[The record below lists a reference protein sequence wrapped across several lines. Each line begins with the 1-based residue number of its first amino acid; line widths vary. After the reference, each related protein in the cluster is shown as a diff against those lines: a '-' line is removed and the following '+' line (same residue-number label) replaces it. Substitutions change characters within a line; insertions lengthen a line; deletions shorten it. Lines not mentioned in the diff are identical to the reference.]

1 MDTRDC
7 RLGMSETLSQSI
19 AETLREA
26 IQQGTYMC
34 GDRLVELTLSQE
46 LTVSQNT
53 IRDALHILEQ
63 EGWVHKIPRRGVYIP
78 KYTVPEA
85 EEIYAIW
92 QALESL
98 ALSWTLDILSD
109 IDRRR
114 LRETMIS
121 AEHKVHRHE
130 WVHAT
135 YMIHNLHT
143 AIVSHANAPR
153 TQRIL
158 GRIHNQAQ
166 LLETQRQRL
175 IPLNEDEWDRRIE
188 AHFELLHEIDQHN
201 IEKAIRYLKRAIQY
215 EKELVI
221 PFLE

>member
-1 MDTRDC
+1 
-7 RLGMSETLSQSI
+7 MSQTLSQSI
-19 AETLREA
+19 ADTLRKA
-26 IQQGTYMC
+26 IQHGTYMC

-46 LTVSQNT
+46 LDVSQNT

-78 KYTVPEA
+78 TFTVTEA
-85 EEIYAIW
+85 EEIYALW

-98 ALSWTLDILSD
+98 ALSWTLETLSD
-109 IDRRR
+109 TDCTR

-121 AEHKVHRHE
+121 AEHKVDRQE
-130 WVHAT
+130 WVHAS

-143 AIVSHANAPR
+143 AIGSYANAPR
-153 TQRIL
+153 TQTIL

-166 LLETQRQRL
+166 LLETQRQRFV
-175 IPLNEDEWDRRIE
+175 PLNQDEWDNRIE
-188 AHFELLHEIDQHN
+188 IRFELLHEIDQRN
-201 IEKAIRYLKRAIQY
+201 TDKALHYLKRTIQY
-215 EKELVI
+215 EEELVI

>member
-1 MDTRDC
+1 
-7 RLGMSETLSQSI
+7 MSQTLSQSI

-26 IQQGTYMC
+26 IQHGMYIC

-63 EGWVHKIPRRGVYIP
+63 EGWVHKIARRGVYIP
-78 KYTVPEA
+78 KFTVTEA

-98 ALSWTLDILSD
+98 ALGWALETLSD
-109 IDRRR
+109 IDRQH
-114 LRETMIS
+114 LREILIS

-130 WVHAT
+130 WVHAS

-153 TQRIL
+153 TQMIL
-158 GRIHNQAQ
+158 GRVHNQAQ
-166 LLETQRQRL
+166 LLEIQRQRF
-175 IPLNEDEWDRRIE
+175 IPLNEDEWDNRIE
-188 AHFELLHEIDQHN
+188 THFEFLHEIDQHN
-201 IEKAIRYLKRAIQY
+201 TEKAISYLKRAIQY
-215 EKELVI
+215 EEELVI
-221 PFLE
+221 PFLD